1 MQLIIDERADAR
13 QRAALIKIM
22 SGEETEEMAT
32 IWWLFGAMCPTKLEP
47 LYLPIEFTVD
57 VEARRARLNINGV
70 VEASG
75 EPIKIPVTGVEHR
88 VRIDQ
93 PQGFHYRMAE
103 VGSSTTRATGAIK
116 LDLKDSYG
124 QFAHTHFSNRVCSTS
139 LRSSQ

>member
-1 MQLIIDERADAR
+1 MQIIIDESADAR
-13 QRAALIKIM
+13 QREALVKIM
-22 SGEETEEMAT
+22 TGEETEEMAT
-32 IWWLFGAMCPTKLEP
+32 IWWLFSAVCPTKLEL

-57 VEARRARLNINGV
+57 VEARRARLNITGV
-70 VEASG
+70 VDASG

-93 PQGFHYRMAE
+93 PQGFHYRIAE
-103 VGSSTTRATGAIK
+103 VGSGTTRATGAIK